1 MENRNY
7 TEISIDDYNEIKARI
22 DSMTTEEELIESH
35 KRLAGKTCKTD
46 YYEIKDCGVEFI
58 KDFLS
63 RDWGRGIVYRYSQ
76 GPENFIQSKYLSDYF
91 KTSIRELLSKEDLS
105 DEVVNAIN
113 SDKLINDMSNEEL
126 GEIYS
131 SIKDFYRKSEQET
144 VNIAGSIM
152 SFLYKLNGKGVIS
165 FIKNNVNNRDLA
177 SHILLTSGLNDRASY
192 YSGRGV
198 NYRDLNEKNLIAIF
212 GKLLKLDQSYA
223 TEFVEM
229 VKQMKTLGATE
240 FINSFMNFA
249 ASGFKS
255 ENLNNEDSNISLDG
269 LYGQAS
275 DTVAFVSIFSAMSRG
290 NDMDYQISASERMK
304 HSFISR
310 IRPIL
315 MEINPE
321 FTYDYNQSYN
331 CYVKP
336 GIKRK
341 SYNKKRQS
349 KL

>member
-1 MENRNY
+1 MENRDY
-7 TEISIDDYNEIKARI
+7 TEISMDDYEKIESRI

-58 KDFLS
+58 KKFLS
-63 RDWGRGIVYRYSQ
+63 RDWGRSIVYRYSQ
-76 GPENFIQSKYLSDYF
+76 GAENFIQSKYLSDYF
-91 KTSIRELLSKEDLS
+91 KTSIRELLSSEELS
-105 DEVVNAIN
+105 EEVVNAIN
-113 SDKLINDMSNEEL
+113 SDKLINEMSAEEL
-126 GEIYS
+126 SGIYS
-131 SIKDFYRKSEQET
+131 SIRDFYRKSEQET
-144 VNIAGSIM
+144 SNIAGSIM
-152 SFLYKLNGKGVIS
+152 SFLYKLNGKGVVS

-198 NYRDLNEKNLIAIF
+198 NYGDLNEKNLIAIF

-255 ENLNNEDSNISLDG
+255 EYLKNEDSNISLDG
-269 LYGQAS
+269 LYGQAR

-290 NDMDYQISASERMK
+290 NDMDYQISASEGMK

-321 FTYDYNQSYN
+321 FTYDYNQSYDP
-331 CYVKP
+331 YGKP
-336 GIKRK
+336 GIKR
-341 SYNKKRQS
+341 R
-349 KL
+349 